1 MYFKD
6 FDKRVIWVLYSGCF
20 GSYLYGMQIIQFTDK
35 AIEAILQYRNTLQI
49 PEGSYV
55 RVGIRQKNET
65 NKRLLIGFDDKSDK
79 DQLVEV
85 QGIQVLYS
93 PGEVFFFA
101 GMVID
106 YVEEEGRKG
115 FTFVEKQKA

>member
-1 MYFKD
+1 M
-6 FDKRVIWVLYSGCF
+6 I
-20 GSYLYGMQIIQFTDK
+20 QIIEFTDRAVK
-35 AIEAILQYRNTLQI
+35 AIHQYRVTLQI

-65 NKRLLIGFDDKSDK
+65 NKRLLIGFDEPTDK
-79 DQLVEV
+79 DKIVDI
-85 QGIQVLYS
+85 QGLNVLYS

-106 YVEEEGRKG
+106 FVEEEGRKG
-115 FTFVEKQKA
+115 FTFVEKQKAG

>member
-1 MYFKD
+1 ME
-6 FDKRVIWVLYSGCF
+6 
-20 GSYLYGMQIIQFTDK
+20 IIQFTEK
-35 AIEAILQYRNTLQI
+35 AIAAISGYHQTLQI

-65 NKRLLIGFDDKSDK
+65 NKRLLIGFDEPTDK
-79 DQLVEV
+79 DKIAEI
-85 QGIQVLYS
+85 QGVKVLYH
-93 PGEVFFFA
+93 PGEIFFFA

-115 FTFVEKQKA
+115 FTFMEKPKAWHLPKT